1 MFMAAKNKK
10 TKLFEVKL
18 AEYFVTVDM
27 SRSPIDVDDKDE
39 DTTEREVDYTKFVL
53 SVDVKPK
60 LESRRSFREDLEVT
74 KKILNL
80 PTDAAITDDEPETI
94 DVWSQVTDG
103 DVSNALAYWYKKG
116 LKEVK
121 KFNKS

>member
-60 LESRRSFREDLEVT
+60 LESRCSFREDLEVT
-74 KKILNL
+74 KKILNF
-80 PTDAAITDDEPETI
+80 PSDAALTDGEPETI
-94 DVWSQVTDG
+94 DV
-103 DVSNALAYWYKKG
+103 
-116 LKEVK
+116 
-121 KFNKS
+121 

>member
-1 MFMAAKNKK
+1 M
-10 TKLFEVKL
+10 
-18 AEYFVTVDM
+18 TVDM

-80 PTDAAITDDEPETI
+80 PSDAALTDGEPETI
-94 DVWSQVTDG
+94 YVCSELTDG
-103 DVSNALAYWYKKG
+103 EVSNALAYWYKKG

-121 KFNKS
+121 KVNKS